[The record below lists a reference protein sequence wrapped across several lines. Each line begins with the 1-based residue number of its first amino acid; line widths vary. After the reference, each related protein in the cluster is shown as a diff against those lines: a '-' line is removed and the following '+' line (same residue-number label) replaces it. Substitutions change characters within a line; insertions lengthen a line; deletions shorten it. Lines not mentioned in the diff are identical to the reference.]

1 MPCVHI
7 ITTPK
12 LLLFFCFCSPPPIF
26 FPPFFPKIFFPSPP
40 PRDRGGGG
48 VIKGRP
54 VAIGEGGVAMSDALS
69 KAALFGWLLR
79 LCRGLVVCR
88 RSVSDPPTPTAF
100 FCSFVYCCFNCRH
113 WILFDEA
120 LKHVVCVHNSK

>member
-12 LLLFFCFCSPPPIF
+12 LLLFFFVLPPIF
-26 FPPFFPKIFFPSPP
+26 FPPFFPKIFFPPP
-40 PRDRGGGG
+40 LGT
-48 VIKGRP
+48 VEEAVLLKEGRWLS
-54 VAIGEGGVAMSDALS
+54 GRGVATSDALS

-88 RSVSDPPTPTAF
+88 RSVTDPPTPTAF
-100 FCSFVYCCFNCRH
+100 FCLFVYCCFNRRH
-113 WILFDEA
+113 WRLFDEA
-120 LKHVVCVHNSK
+120 LKRVVCLNSSK